1 LSINLSLS
9 LSLSPVLA
17 VWEKYAKGIKVL
29 HYGLHVVPA
38 ADIRGAGAAGTSNTG
53 CICSEHGKE
62 QRQNV
67 FAGASRTVVNLTGTV
82 VNKRVHDG

>member
-1 LSINLSLS
+1 LLIVNKP
-9 LSLSPVLA
+9 LSPVLA

-53 CICSEHGKE
+53 CSEHGKE

-82 VNKRVHDG
+82 VNKWVHDG